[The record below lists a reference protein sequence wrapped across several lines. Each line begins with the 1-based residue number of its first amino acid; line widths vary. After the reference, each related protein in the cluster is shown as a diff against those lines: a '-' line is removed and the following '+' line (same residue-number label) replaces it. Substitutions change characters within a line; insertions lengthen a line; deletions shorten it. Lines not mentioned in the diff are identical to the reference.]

1 MDRADHQD
9 RRNMNNMGCDGL
21 KDHSLYSVQQNCATV
36 FLSGFPVLDTMHL
49 IESIKGWLQ

>member
-1 MDRADHQD
+1 
-9 RRNMNNMGCDGL
+9 MNNMGCDGL